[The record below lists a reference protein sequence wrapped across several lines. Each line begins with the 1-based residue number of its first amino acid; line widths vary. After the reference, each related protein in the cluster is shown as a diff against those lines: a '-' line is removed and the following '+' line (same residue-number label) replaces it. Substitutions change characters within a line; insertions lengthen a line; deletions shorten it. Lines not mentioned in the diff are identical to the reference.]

1 MCGYLD
7 FIEQQAVCQSNISAL
22 RQGNLDHLMSSKMPS
37 TLSNLR

>member
-22 RQGNLDHLMSSKMPS
+22 KAGQFRSFDELKNALHPV
-37 TLSNLR
+37 